1 MSFMMGDE
9 WWRHN
14 SQHTPSFER
23 PKSTVRR
30 TIDRETCCLLDLKHH
45 NMCFMCFCHNW
56 MHWMHLDLSQ
66 ITQIYI
72 IYSNNQWLSYLG
84 SLGILSS
91 LYYLALQDSS
101 TFLHDICQLEGNL
114 TVTTSIHN
122 IHTALIL
129 ASRQLAKTLHFRG
142 ISVPKGQKWPCHYVG
157 SAISN
162 SMSIWPFQMLPVP
175 SGKLT

>member
-45 NMCFMCFCHNW
+45 NMCFCHNW

>member
-23 PKSTVRR
+23 PKSTVRK

-66 ITQIYI
+66 INQIYI

-84 SLGILSS
+84 SLGSYCF
-91 LYYLALQDSS
+91 YYLALQDSS
-101 TFLHDICQLEGNL
+101 TCLHDIRQLEGNL
-114 TVTTSIHN
+114 TV
-122 IHTALIL
+122 L

>member
-1 MSFMMGDE
+1 MGTMSFMMGDE

-23 PKSTVRR
+23 PKSTVRK

-84 SLGILSS
+84 SLGSYCF
-91 LYYLALQDSS
+91 YYLALQDSS
-101 TFLHDICQLEGNL
+101 TCLHDIRQLEGNL
-114 TVTTSIHN
+114 TV
-122 IHTALIL
+122 L

-142 ISVPKGQKWPCHYVG
+142 ISVPKGQKWPCRYVG

-162 SMSIWPFQMLPVP
+162 SAGP
-175 SGKLT
+175 SDHFRCFRYPLVN